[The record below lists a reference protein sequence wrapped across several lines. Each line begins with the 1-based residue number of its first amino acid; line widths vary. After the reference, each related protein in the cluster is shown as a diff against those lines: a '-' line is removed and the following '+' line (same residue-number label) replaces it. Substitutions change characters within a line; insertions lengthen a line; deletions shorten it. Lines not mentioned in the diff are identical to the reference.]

1 MAKHI
6 TLAITKIGDLLLEQ
20 KITTGADG
28 KVIEGINLVIP
39 EYQRPY
45 KWNARNAVQLLDDI
59 IEARNNNKEVYRVG
73 TLILHHDTNGYNIVD
88 GQQRTIT
95 FALLLYALYELET
108 DLSKRREIKFLE
120 QETFDNLYS
129 RRNIPLN
136 LNAFRRRVDKGG
148 ENNDHRADMLNLR
161 EFIEQQC
168 ELVVVITDDQSEAF
182 QFFDSQNARGKALY
196 PHDLLKAYHLR
207 EMNDVAPTEVETI
220 VKMWESLPQN
230 QLNYL
235 FGQCLYR
242 LKEWINGEWADKLDE
257 RSLHMFKGVCKASSS
272 PYAQFYKSAYAYA
285 RYVQSSAMP
294 FVSGARELAP
304 FQLNTPV
311 IAGRPFFEFTQHY
324 YAILK
329 DIEDNSKY
337 VGFYVQD
344 NSIVKTLDL
353 HFNKGTGNNIVRLM
367 FNLALLLYVDRFCPA
382 TKPSKEDVAL
392 FEQQFLIYAFAW
404 AYSLRAQYD
413 HLGWHS
419 AQNYILGRA
428 RDRKNSFN
436 LYRTILASDT
446 PVSLLST
453 LDNKLTPLTQADLS
467 DSCKGRDIGKMDEM
481 DADSGVYRYY
491 LHFLKE
497 NKFLIIQQTERANE

>member
-28 KVIEGINLVIP
+28 KVIEGVNLVIP

-73 TLILHHDTNGYNIVD
+73 TLILHHDANGYNIVD

-148 ENNDHRADMLNLR
+148 ESNDHRADMLNLR

-182 QFFDSQNARGKALY
+182 QFFDSQNARGKALF

-207 EMNDVAPTEVETI
+207 EMNDVAPSEVELI
-220 VKMWESLPQN
+220 VKQWELLPQDE
-230 QLNYL
+230 LDSF
-235 FGQCLYR
+235 FGQYLYR
-242 LKEWINGEWADKLDE
+242 LKEWINGSWSDKLSE
-257 RSLHMFKGVCKASSS
+257 RNIHMFKGVSKSSSS
-272 PYAQFYKSAYAYA
+272 PYAQFYKAAYAYSC
-285 RYVQSSAMP
+285 YVQKSGMQ
-294 FVSGARELAP
+294 FVSGERELTP
-304 FQLNTPV
+304 FQLNAPV
-311 IAGRPFFEFTQHY
+311 IAGKPFFEFAQHY

-329 DIEDNSKY
+329 DIRDNSKY

-344 NSIVKTLDL
+344 NDIVRTLETYYGS
-353 HFNKGTGNNIVRLM
+353 GTGNKIARLM
-367 FNLALLLYVDRFCPA
+367 FDLALLLYVDRFCPA
-382 TKPSKEDVAL
+382 TSPNRDEVVL
-392 FEQQFLIYAFAW
+392 FDKFLVYAFAW
-404 AYSLRAQYD
+404 AYSLRAQYS

-419 AQNYILGRA
+419 AQNYILGSDKSPKR
-428 RDRKNSFN
+428 NSFN

-446 PVSLLST
+446 PVSLLSE
-453 LDNKLTPLTQADLS
+453 LDDKLTPLEWDEVQDRRN
-467 DSCKGRDIGKMDEM
+467 DVDIDE
-481 DADSGVYRYY
+481 VNKNVFRYY

-497 NKFLIIQQTERANE
+497 NKFLIIPKPESANE